1 MENQKN
7 HAMFSLEHIQALVDL
22 IGNDALFLEKA
33 QASDLTTQV
42 AIKLEAT
49 DKIYKFSLD
58 KGKLAKLDFDEN
70 APFVLSASKEIWEA
84 VFFGK
89 LNPIVGIMQ
98 GKIKLKGDL
107 VKLIPW
113 YGAFNRM
120 FELFKEIKVSV

>member
-1 MENQKN
+1 M
-7 HAMFSLEHIQALVDL
+7 MFSLEHIQALVDL

-33 QASDLTTQV
+33 QASNLTAQV
-42 AIKLEAT
+42 AIKLDAT
-49 DKIYKFSLD
+49 DKIYKFNLEQ
-58 KGKLAKLDFDEN
+58 GRLAKLDFDEN
-70 APFVLSASKEIWEA
+70 APFVLSAPKEIWEA
-84 VFFGK
+84 VFLGR